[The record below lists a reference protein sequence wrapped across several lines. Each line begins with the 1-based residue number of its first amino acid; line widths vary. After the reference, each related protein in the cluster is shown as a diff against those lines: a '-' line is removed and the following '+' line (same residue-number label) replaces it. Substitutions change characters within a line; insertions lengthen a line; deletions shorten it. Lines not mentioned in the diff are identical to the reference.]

1 MFSGKDDTVR
11 LEGLDVE
18 LRGHRVLVVGEPDTW
33 LTRFNALE
41 SEALYK
47 GRNILVI
54 HESVKGSGRE
64 YPLLYRR
71 RWDAVFR
78 IRESFDAQMMLTYVQ
93 NAAKPI
99 RILWVFS
106 PNATLDIPRAMW
118 QRWVKNDITLIG
130 ATETGAI
137 GGVEWEAILFPL
149 QCEFSRVER
158 ILNARASGI
167 SIMLSK
173 LRDHISEI
181 AASGAAL
188 AWTNIEEK
196 DSKGGLYWYDP
207 SEGSKGTEDSFT
219 KKEASELLQSLSLW
233 IGKN

>member
-1 MFSGKDDTVR
+1 MSSDTVR

-18 LRGHRVLVVGEPDTW
+18 LRGHRTLVVGEPDTW
-33 LTRFNALE
+33 LARFNALE

-93 NAAKPI
+93 NAAKPV

-106 PNATLDIPRAMW
+106 PNSNLDIPRTMW
-118 QRWVKNDITLIG
+118 QRWIKNDITLLG
-130 ATETGAI
+130 GTETGAI
-137 GGVEWEAILFPL
+137 GGVEWETILFPL
-149 QCEFSRVER
+149 KCEVTRAER

-167 SIMLSK
+167 SSMLVK
-173 LRDHISEI
+173 LRDHVSEM

-196 DSKGGLYWYDP
+196 ESKGGLYWYDP
-207 SEGSKGTEDSFT
+207 SEGTKGAEESFS

-233 IGKN
+233 ISKV

>member
-1 MFSGKDDTVR
+1 MFSTKEDTVR

-18 LRGHRVLVVGEPDTW
+18 LRGHRTLLVGEPDAW
-33 LTRFNALE
+33 LTRFSSVE

-47 GRNILVI
+47 GRNVLVI

-64 YPLLYRR
+64 YPMLYRR
-71 RWDAVFR
+71 RWDVIFR

-93 NAAKPI
+93 NAAKPV

-106 PNATLDIPRAMW
+106 PNSNLDIPRTMW
-118 QRWVKNDITLIG
+118 QRWVKNDITLLG
-130 ATETGAI
+130 ATETGVI
-137 GGVEWEAILFPL
+137 GSVEWETILFPFK
-149 QCEFSRVER
+149 CELGRVER
-158 ILNARASGI
+158 ILNTRGSGI
-167 SIMLSK
+167 STMMSK

-188 AWTNIEEK
+188 AWTNIDEK

-207 SEGSKGTEDSFT
+207 SEGSKNAEDSFT

-233 IGKN
+233 IEKV

>member
-1 MFSGKDDTVR
+1 MFSGSEVR
-11 LEGLDVE
+11 LEGFDVE
-18 LRGHRVLVVGEPDTW
+18 LRGHRMLIVGEPDAW
-33 LTRFNALE
+33 LARFNALE

-47 GRNILVI
+47 GRNVLVI
-54 HESVKGSGRE
+54 HESAKGTGRE

-71 RWDAVFR
+71 RWDAIFR

-93 NAAKPI
+93 NAVKPV
-99 RILWVFS
+99 RILWAFS
-106 PNATLDIPRAMW
+106 QNSNLDIPRTMW
-118 QRWVKNDITLIG
+118 QRWIKNDITLIG
-130 ATETGAI
+130 ATETGVI

-149 QCEFSRVER
+149 KCEFSRVER

-167 SIMLSK
+167 STMLTK

-196 DSKGGLYWYDP
+196 DAKGGLYWYDP
-207 SEGSKGTEDSFT
+207 SEGSKSAEDSFT
-219 KKEASELLQSLSLW
+219 KKEASELLHSLSLW
-233 IGKN
+233 IGKV

>member
-1 MFSGKDDTVR
+1 MFSGNEVR

-18 LRGHRVLVVGEPDTW
+18 LRAHRTLVVGEPDAW
-33 LTRFNALE
+33 LARFSSLE

-47 GRNILVI
+47 GRNVLVI
-54 HESVKGSGRE
+54 HESVKGTGRE

-71 RWDAVFR
+71 RWDAIFR
-78 IRESFDAQMMLTYVQ
+78 IRESFEAQMMLTYVQ

-106 PNATLDIPRAMW
+106 PNSNLDIPRTMW
-118 QRWVKNDITLIG
+118 QRWIKNDITLLG
-130 ATETGAI
+130 ATETGAV

-149 QCEFSRVER
+149 KCEFSRVER

-167 SIMLSK
+167 SPMLTK
-173 LRDHISEI
+173 LRDHINEI

-207 SEGSKGTEDSFT
+207 SEGSKSAEDSFT
-219 KKEASELLQSLSLW
+219 KKEASELLHSLSLW
-233 IGKN
+233 IGKV